1 MKHISENELVDMLF
15 CEEITAEQSR
25 HLEQCPECNE
35 QYQTLQEG
43 LKVAG
48 HTDPGNFTMGEPLFR
63 SGVVPG
69 ARRWKQAGL
78 MIAAVFLLMSF
89 LGFKVEMGE
98 GRFSVQFSMF
108 SKSPQNSA
116 APEQFAELEARLLQA
131 INLQAAQ
138 TATQINDHFQ
148 ALDQSQYRK
157 LVELSIQVKDS
168 LSSSEIQ
175 TDRRIAMLNRDLEAL
190 KTQSSGRRGP

>member
-1 MKHISENELVDMLF
+1 
-15 CEEITAEQSR
+15 
-25 HLEQCPECNE
+25 
-35 QYQTLQEG
+35 
-43 LKVAG
+43 
-48 HTDPGNFTMGEPLFR
+48 MGDPLFR
-63 SGVVPG
+63 NGNVPG
-69 ARRWKQAGL
+69 IRRWKRAGL

-89 LGFKVEMGE
+89 LGFKVEMEE

-108 SKSPQNSA
+108 SKPPQNTV

-138 TATQINDHFQ
+138 TATQINDHFE

-175 TDRRIAMLNRDLEAL
+175 TDRRIALLNRDLEAL
-190 KTQSSGRRGP
+190 KTLSSRGRLQP